1 MPVSENLC
9 PHLASPALTEL
20 RIAAADILEW
30 RDAPVLA
37 IVRCDRCDGLGL
49 VELLEWDRPRDVR
62 TYALSSLDPKAAA
75 IYLRDVER
83 GSCDPNRLAKER
95 EALLVSAG
103 PVERRV
109 RCAP

>member
-1 MPVSENLC
+1 MSPDVTLC
-9 PHLASPALTEL
+9 PHLASPERTGL
-20 RIAAADILEW
+20 RIAPADILEW

-37 IVRCDRCDGLGL
+37 IVRCDQCERLGL
-49 VELLEWDRPRDVR
+49 LELLEWDRERDVR
-62 TYALSSLDPKAAA
+62 TYALSGLDPKAAA

-83 GSCDPNRLAKER
+83 GSCDPSRLAKER

-109 RCAP
+109 TLP